1 MVSFVSRSLLSI
13 DLLIGVGSY
22 ETLVGRHVSR
32 GSKEYTQV
40 NGGVGGRGPVV
51 HLKMFGT
58 YEF

>member
-1 MVSFVSRSLLSI
+1 MVSFVSRSFLSI

-40 NGGVGGRGPVV
+40 NGGVGGPWSGDPFENVW
-51 HLKMFGT
+51 
-58 YEF
+58 YI